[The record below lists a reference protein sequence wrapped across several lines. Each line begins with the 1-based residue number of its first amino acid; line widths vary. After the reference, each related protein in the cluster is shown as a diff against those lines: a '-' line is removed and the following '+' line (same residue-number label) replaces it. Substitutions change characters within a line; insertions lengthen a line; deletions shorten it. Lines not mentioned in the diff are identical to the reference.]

1 MSATRLVVIEDNP
14 ADVLLLRDALTET
27 GLACSLEQYTNGEEA
42 LKAIASMT
50 EIPDLILLDLNL
62 PRVHGFEILKA
73 IRERPLLAGAK
84 VAVLTTSRTAADQLQ
99 SQKLGANAYI
109 IKPTGYEEFLA
120 RIGAA
125 IKELLGGAGAARH
138 CGQPGAGNGRVHPM
152 RRRLE
157 KCARCGC
164 FDPAARRA
172 RRNFFRLRNRRR
184 QIESY

>member
-1 MSATRLVVIEDNP
+1 VTNARLVVIEDNP

-27 GLACSLEQYTNGEEA
+27 GLACSVEQYTNGEEA

-109 IKPTGYEEFLA
+109 IKPSGYEEFLT
-120 RIGAA
+120 RVGAA
-125 IKELLGGAGAARH
+125 IKRLLGGARAACH
-138 CGQPGAGNGRVHPM
+138 CGQP
-152 RRRLE
+152 RRR
-157 KCARCGC
+157 KRKGTSGAPSTRNM
-164 FDPAARRA
+164 RA
-172 RRNFFRLRNRRR
+172 VRLLRSGGSAD
-184 QIESY
+184 Q